1 MHVLLWSLALLL
13 TTSSISSPANA
24 DDRTDCFAI
33 GRTDYD
39 NAALFDTRIKA
50 CTRYISRAQGKHRAE
65 GYSSRGSWYT
75 KKGNYDQA
83 LADFDRALAIDAMN
97 VEFYDYKADVLL
109 AKGDVDGAIDNYNQS
124 IRIDPTYAA
133 AHYSRGR
140 AYEKKGDLERAR
152 ESYRAALVPPLK
164 RKLAVQERIQSWAQQ
179 TARSRLKE
187 LDEASR
193 K

>member
-109 AKGDVDGAIDNYNQS
+109 FEEGRVRPLLPTVESDLPGGARRLVQKAEGIRATIVNGAVTLENGEPTGNYTGEVLKG
-124 IRIDPTYAA
+124 R
-133 AHYSRGR
+133 
-140 AYEKKGDLERAR
+140 
-152 ESYRAALVPPLK
+152 
-164 RKLAVQERIQSWAQQ
+164 LAS
-179 TARSRLKE
+179 
-187 LDEASR
+187 
-193 K
+193 